1 MPPFGITLVTYVAC
15 GGLLWFV
22 AHLLAPVGYEIS
34 LWRGIG
40 AVFLIT
46 ICGSLSSA
54 FLKPAIGDWNLLVDL
69 VVDILIVKSVLRL
82 PLGRSVIAVIIYWV
96 VLVTA
101 VYFLFIRPGKR
112 TNTMLE
118 PTLAPPLRVVAAREF
133 VSASCRR
140 PADSGGNG
148 AACVR

>member
-1 MPPFGITLVTYVAC
+1 
-15 GGLLWFV
+15 LWFV
-22 AHLLAPVGYEIS
+22 AHVLSPVGYEIS

-46 ICGSLSSA
+46 VFGSLSSA
-54 FLKPAIGDWNLLVDL
+54 FVKPAIGDWNMLVEL
-69 VVDILIVKSVLRL
+69 AVDVLIVRSVLRL

-112 TNTMLE
+112 PNQSVERTGMSRSAQCRLQRQWRLI
-118 PTLAPPLRVVAAREF
+118 PVAHLGR
-133 VSASCRR
+133 SAI
-140 PADSGGNG
+140 
-148 AACVR
+148 

>member
-46 ICGSLSSA
+46 VFGSFSSA
-54 FLKPAIGDWNLLVDL
+54 LIKPAIGGWSMLVEVLVD
-69 VVDILIVKSVLRL
+69 VLIVRGVLRL
-82 PLGRSVIAVIIYWV
+82 TLGCSLIAVVIYWV
-96 VLVTA
+96 ALVTA
-101 VYFLFIRPGKR
+101 VYFLFGIPGK
-112 TNTMLE
+112 
-118 PTLAPPLRVVAAREF
+118 
-133 VSASCRR
+133 
-140 PADSGGNG
+140 
-148 AACVR
+148 